1 MIVITDKEV
10 YSDAGKLV
18 HRIGTESYFTRC
30 IKLSDDVDTDFE
42 EVDEIP
48 VQEEEETVPFEEQAK
63 IVLKAQTRVMTTFSN
78 NEALK
83 VKDLFDD
90 WSDFIGQTLNA
101 GQIVRT
107 AEGLW
112 RVRQEHMAQ
121 AHYAPSIHTAAL
133 YERIVKD
140 HEGTES
146 DPIPYAPPM
155 EIFNGKYY
163 TQEGVLY
170 LCNRDSGQALTHN
183 LSELIGLYVTVVEG
197 THTEPEPEQ

>member
-18 HRIGTESYFTRC
+18 HRIGTNSYFKKC
-30 IKLSDDVDTDFE
+30 IKLSDDVSTDFE
-42 EVDEIP
+42 EVDARP
-48 VQEEEETVPFEEQAK
+48 QEEETEQVSFEEQAK
-63 IVLKAQTRVMTTFSN
+63 IVLKAQTREITTFSN
-78 NEALK
+78 NDALK

-90 WSDFIGQTLNA
+90 WSGVIGQTVKA
-101 GQIVRT
+101 GRILKT
-107 AEGLW
+107 ADGLW
-112 RVRQEHMAQ
+112 RVRQEHTVQ
-121 AHYAPSIHTAAL
+121 AHYAPSIHTASL

-140 HEGTES
+140 HAGTME

-163 TQEGVLY
+163 TQDGVLY

-183 LSELIGLYVTVVEG
+183 LSELIDLYVTKVNMD
-197 THTEPEPEQ
+197 

>member
-18 HRIGTESYFTRC
+18 HRIGTNSYFKKC

-48 VQEEEETVPFEEQAK
+48 PHEEEETVSFEEQAK
-63 IVLKAQTRVMTTFSN
+63 IVLKAQTRTITTFSN
-78 NEALK
+78 NDALK

-90 WSDFIGQTLNA
+90 WSDYLSEGAKNLKV
-101 GQIVRT
+101 GQIVKT
-107 AEGLW
+107 ADGLW
-112 RVRQEHMAQ
+112 RVRQEHKAQ
-121 AHYAPSIHTAAL
+121 KHYAPSIHTAAL
-133 YERIVKD
+133 YEKIVKD
-140 HEGTES
+140 HAGTLD

-163 TQEGVLY
+163 TQDDVLY
-170 LCNRDSGQALTHN
+170 LCTRDSGQALTHN
-183 LSELIGLYVTVVEG
+183 LNELVGLYVEVVS
-197 THTEPEPEQ
+197 

>member
-1 MIVITDKEV
+1 MIVITEKEV

-18 HRIGTESYFTRC
+18 HRIGTESYFARC

-48 VQEEEETVPFEEQAK
+48 VHEEEEAVPFEEQAK
-63 IVLKAQTRVMTTFSN
+63 IVLKAQIRQVTTFSN

-83 VKDLFDD
+83 VRNLFDD

-112 RVRQEHMAQ
+112 RVRQEHVAQ
-121 AHYAPSIHTAAL
+121 RHYAPSIHTAAL
-133 YERIVKD
+133 YERIVRD

-163 TQEGVLY
+163 IQDGVPY
-170 LCNRDSGQALTHN
+170 LCNRDSEQALTHN
-183 LSELIGLYVTVVEG
+183 LSELVDLYVSIV
-197 THTEPEPEQ
+197 Q

>member
-1 MIVITDKEV
+1 MIVITEKEV

-48 VQEEEETVPFEEQAK
+48 VHEEEEAVPFEEQAK
-63 IVLKAQTRVMTTFSN
+63 IVLKAQARQVTTFSN

-83 VKDLFDD
+83 IRDLFDD

-112 RVRQEHMAQ
+112 RVRQEHKAQ
-121 AHYAPSIHTAAL
+121 KHYPPSIHTASL
-133 YERIVKD
+133 YERIVRD
-140 HEGTES
+140 HAGTED

-163 TQEGVLY
+163 TQDGVLY
-170 LCNRDSGQALTHN
+170 LCNRDSEQALTHN
-183 LSELIGLYVTVVEG
+183 LSELVGLYVNAVS
-197 THTEPEPEQ
+197 

>member
-18 HRIGTESYFTRC
+18 HRIGTNSYFKKC

-48 VQEEEETVPFEEQAK
+48 EQDTEETVPFEEQAK
-63 IVLKAQTRVMTTFSN
+63 IVLKAQTREITTFTN
-78 NEALK
+78 NDALK
-83 VKDLFDD
+83 VRDLFDN
-90 WSDFIGQTLNA
+90 WSDCIGQTVKTGRIL
-101 GQIVRT
+101 RT
-107 AEGLW
+107 VDGLW
-112 RVRQEHMAQ
+112 RVRQEHTVQ
-121 AHYAPSIHTAAL
+121 AHYAPSIHTASL

-140 HEGTES
+140 HAGTID

-163 TQEGVLY
+163 TQDGVLY
-170 LCNRDSGQALTHN
+170 LCNRDSEQALSHN
-183 LSELIGLYVTVVEG
+183 LSDLINLYVTKVDMD
-197 THTEPEPEQ
+197 

>member
-18 HRIGTESYFTRC
+18 HRIGTQSYFTRC

-48 VQEEEETVPFEEQAK
+48 VHEEEETVPFEEQAK
-63 IVLKAQTRVMTTFSN
+63 IVLKAQTRQVTTFSN

-83 VKDLFDD
+83 VRDWFDNWNDL
-90 WSDFIGQTLNA
+90 IGQTLST
-101 GQIVRT
+101 GRVVRT

-112 RVRQEHMAQ
+112 RVRQEHVAQ
-121 AHYAPSIHTAAL
+121 KHYAPSIHTAAL

-163 TQEGVLY
+163 TQDDVLY
-170 LCNRDSGQALTHN
+170 LCTRDSGQALTHN
-183 LSELIGLYVTVVEG
+183 LSELVGLYVSIVE
-197 THTEPEPEQ
+197 

>member
-18 HRIGTESYFTRC
+18 HRIGTNSYFKRC

-48 VQEEEETVPFEEQAK
+48 PHEEEETVSFEEQAR
-63 IVLKAQTRVMTTFSN
+63 IILKAQTREITTFSN
-78 NEALK
+78 NDAFK

-90 WSDFIGQTLNA
+90 WIDYTADDAANLKKD
-101 GQIVRT
+101 QIVKT
-107 AEGLW
+107 TDGLW
-112 RVRQEHMAQ
+112 RVRQEHKAQ
-121 AHYAPSIHTAAL
+121 KHYAPSIHTASL

-140 HEGTES
+140 HAGTES

-163 TQEGVLY
+163 TQDGVLY
-170 LCNRDSGQALTHN
+170 LCTRDSGQALTHN
-183 LSELIGLYVTVVEG
+183 LSELVGLYVEVVS
-197 THTEPEPEQ
+197 

>member
-18 HRIGTESYFTRC
+18 HRIGTNSYFKKC

-42 EVDEIP
+42 EVDARP
-48 VQEEEETVPFEEQAK
+48 QEEETEQVSFEEQAK
-63 IVLKAQTRVMTTFSN
+63 IVLKAQTREITTFSN
-78 NEALK
+78 NDALK

-90 WSDFIGQTLNA
+90 WIDYTTDGAENLKK
-101 GQIVRT
+101 GQIVKT
-107 AEGLW
+107 TDGLW
-112 RVRQEHMAQ
+112 RVRQEHKAQ
-121 AHYAPSIHTAAL
+121 KHYAPSIHTASL

-146 DPIPYAPPM
+146 DPIPYVPPM

-163 TQEGVLY
+163 TQDGVLY
-170 LCNRDSGQALTHN
+170 LCNRDSEQALTHN
-183 LSELIGLYVTVVEG
+183 LSDLINLYVTKVG
-197 THTEPEPEQ
+197 MD

>member
-1 MIVITDKEV
+1 MIVITEKEV

-30 IKLSDDVDTDFE
+30 IKLSDDADTDFE

-48 VQEEEETVPFEEQAK
+48 VHEEEEAVPFEEKAK
-63 IVLKAQTRVMTTFSN
+63 IVLKAQTRQVTTFSN

-83 VKDLFDD
+83 VRDLFDD
-90 WSDFIGQTLNA
+90 WSDFIGQTLNV
-101 GQIVRT
+101 GQIVKT
-107 AEGLW
+107 VDGLW
-112 RVRQEHMAQ
+112 RVRQEHKAQ
-121 AHYAPSIHTAAL
+121 KHYAPSIHTAAL

-140 HEGTES
+140 HEGTQD

-170 LCNRDSGQALTHN
+170 LCTRDSGQALTHN
-183 LSELIGLYVTVVEG
+183 LSELVGLYVNAVS
-197 THTEPEPEQ
+197 

>member
-18 HRIGTESYFTRC
+18 HRIGTNSYFKKC

-42 EVDEIP
+42 EADEIP
-48 VQEEEETVPFEEQAK
+48 KQDTEETVPFEEQAK
-63 IVLKAQTRVMTTFSN
+63 IVLKAQTREITTFSN
-78 NEALK
+78 NDALK

-90 WSDFIGQTLNA
+90 WIDYTADGAKNLKK
-101 GQIVRT
+101 GQIVKT
-107 AEGLW
+107 TDGLW
-112 RVRQEHMAQ
+112 RVRQEHKAQ
-121 AHYAPSIHTAAL
+121 KHYAPSIHTASL

-163 TQEGVLY
+163 TQDGVLY

-183 LSELIGLYVTVVEG
+183 LSELVGLYVEVVS
-197 THTEPEPEQ
+197 

>member
-1 MIVITDKEV
+1 MIVITEREV

-48 VQEEEETVPFEEQAK
+48 VHEEEEAVPFEEQAK
-63 IVLKAQTRVMTTFSN
+63 IVLKAQTRQVTTFSN

-83 VKDLFDD
+83 VKDLFDNWND
-90 WSDFIGQTLNA
+90 LIGQTLNA

-112 RVRQEHMAQ
+112 RVRQEHVAQ
-121 AHYAPSIHTAAL
+121 KHYAPSIHTAAL
-133 YERIVKD
+133 YERIVRD

-163 TQEGVLY
+163 TQDGVLY
-170 LCNRDSGQALTHN
+170 LCNRDSEQALTHN
-183 LSELIGLYVTVVEG
+183 LSELVGLYVSIIE
-197 THTEPEPEQ
+197 